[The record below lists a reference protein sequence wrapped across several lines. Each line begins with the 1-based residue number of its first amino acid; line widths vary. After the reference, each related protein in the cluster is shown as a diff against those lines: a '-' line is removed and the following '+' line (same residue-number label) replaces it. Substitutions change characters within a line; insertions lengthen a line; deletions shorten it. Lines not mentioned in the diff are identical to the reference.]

1 MTNGSCSIRGSL
13 LRARGHWSEA
23 SLLLRRLISGHPN
36 NYAAHRILAR
46 CVMMM
51 GRPGDAISLVKKSV
65 ALDPLSDLNRIS
77 YATIGNCLLLQGNA
91 LEAIEWLQR
100 GLSET
105 SEHQRRNRAQQN
117 LYLASAYALTGDIHS
132 ASLAL
137 REANQCWPF
146 TTVNSLWPF
155 YEPRGLPGP
164 IYVEQIQRVFEGLR
178 LAGLREY
185 ADEASDF
192 GVAPSRSL
200 WLDPIGMTPVACPG
214 TTTIQ
219 TAELVAMLPERSPV
233 LIDVALGSWGKSL
246 PGAIGLQG
254 TGYGSEFS
262 QGVQDRFER
271 KIVELTNG
279 NLTVPIVAFCVNS
292 ERLTGYNLA
301 LRLVSLGCTTV
312 YWYRGGVEAWQA
324 NHLPVHDLT
333 LQEW

>member
-1 MTNGSCSIRGSL
+1 MI
-13 LRARGHWSEA
+13 
-23 SLLLRRLISGHPN
+23 
-36 NYAAHRILAR
+36 
-46 CVMMM
+46 M

-65 ALDPLSDLNRIS
+65 SLDPLSALNRIS

-105 SEHQRRNRAQQN
+105 SENQRRSRGQQN
-117 LYLASAYALTGDIHS
+117 LYLASAYALTGDIRS
-132 ASLAL
+132 AALAL

-146 TTVNSLWPF
+146 TTVHSLWPF

-192 GVAPSRSL
+192 GIAPSHSL
-200 WLDPIGMTPVACPG
+200 WLDPVGMTPVACPG

-219 TAELVAMLPERSPV
+219 TAELVAMLAERSPV

-262 QGVQDRFER
+262 QRVQDRFKR

-292 ERLTGYNLA
+292 ERLTACNLA